1 MEPYKADLREIH
13 KGVAE
18 RCPVCKNDYRQK
30 DDKLKIVSYGACCKC
45 LLEKQL
51 GHPYITPSYVCSC
64 GKEYTNKKN
73 LERHLALKNHLP
85 QGAIPNVQAKI
96 D

>member
-30 DDKLKIVSYGACCKC
+30 DDKLKIVSYGACAKC
-45 LLEKQL
+45 
-51 GHPYITPSYVCSC
+51 
-64 GKEYTNKKN
+64 
-73 LERHLALKNHLP
+73 
-85 QGAIPNVQAKI
+85 
-96 D
+96 